1 MPKTDHGGSNSYHKE
16 SDSRNKDSDSQHG
29 GSDLIA
35 TDYSEEKR

>member
-16 SDSRNKDSDSQHG
+16 YDSRYKDSDSPHG
-29 GSDLIA
+29 GSDLIV